1 MGLKCSAASLSLI
14 FFITVRAGTNKKCSW
29 KFRLRDAGERS
40 WQRSG
45 QAGRNISVTCERC
58 PQGRQKEDTA
68 LAEQQG
74 APGLPP
80 SPSSEGSCRHDLV
93 DRMHTCVSIF
103 EEPSYKWE
111 DERVCHHEE

>member
-1 MGLKCSAASLSLI
+1 MGLKCSVASFSLI
-14 FFITVRAGTNKKCSW
+14 FFITVRAGTNKYSW

-40 WQRSG
+40 WQHSG

-58 PQGRQKEDTA
+58 PQGREKEDTA

-74 APGLPP
+74 APSLPP

-103 EEPSYKWE
+103 EEPSYK
-111 DERVCHHEE
+111 